1 MSGTVNY
8 PKVIGQLTD
17 VIKEL
22 NVPCG
27 EAVLAEQSRSLSAET
42 RQRDAVDVLKALLS
56 TLEQGGAGVVGDAG
70 AGAAAGGAA
79 AEHSASA
86 AENTAKAKA
95 PRQATQM
102 AQKQTLPIYKVGDTV
117 AFINSDSTPYIVTYA
132 PTGLGVGH
140 VYNLRGGGGSYPVW
154 THTKVAEG
162 LLRRAPT

>member
-1 MSGTVNY
+1 MSVNY
-8 PKVIGQLTD
+8 RKVVNDLTD

-27 EAVLAEQSRSLSAET
+27 AAEPAERSLSEEA
-42 RQRDAVDVLKALLS
+42 RRADAVDLLKTLLS

-86 AENTAKAKA
+86 AENTARAKA

-117 AFINSDSTPYIVTYA
+117 AFINGDGTPYKVTYA
-132 PTGLGVGH
+132 PTGLGVSH

-154 THTKVAEG
+154 TPTKVAEG
-162 LLRRAPT
+162 LLRRAAT